1 MARSATPNYDRR
13 DANALF
19 TPGIIPDL
27 SPVLPTP
34 HPLEQHPLYVTAR
47 QLGYTEMLLALSE
60 KATEDQ
66 NLEHMRRE
74 LFSIVIGQMRKTI
87 KSNST
92 TAHATI

>member
-1 MARSATPNYDRR
+1 MKGKYLNFMKIFGMDVTEFSY
-13 DANALF
+13 
-19 TPGIIPDL
+19 TPGFP
-27 SPVLPTP
+27 PM
-34 HPLEQHPLYVTAR
+34 PLYVTAR

-74 LFSIVIGQMRKTI
+74 LFSIVIGQMRKNI

-92 TAHATI
+92 TAQEAI